1 MSIERFDHTIADVQ
15 ATPVEPVSPEAFDF
29 EAYDRIYEIC
39 GQTKPA

>member
-1 MSIERFDHTIADVQ
+1 MNEERFDPTIADVQ
-15 ATPVEPVSPEAFDF
+15 ATPVEPVSPDVFDF